1 MRGRRGK
8 LGAGRGDVQISARR
22 DPAVRVDPSR
32 RCTED
37 SEGSPHVFSHSL
49 DIAPVLFQPRSGK
62 REERARCAEEGG
74 GSGRMSGSAG
84 SAWVGEAEGRRGSGR
99 MCRCVSK
106 LSAFSVS
113 SVLHSSAMSERCGR
127 RAVSGGTGKTPRR
140 PPQAP
145 SFHPLPGRFVK
156 NSLSQGSRKL
166 GKERKVADGCLSKCH
181 GARAPRSSLPPPRH
195 TASPQASQLKPHR
208 ARYRH

>member
-127 RAVSGGTGKTPRR
+127 RAVSGGTGNTPRR
-140 PPQAP
+140 LPQAP
-145 SFHPLPGRFVK
+145 SFHPLPGRLVKLFVAGGGRERQRAK
-156 NSLSQGSRKL
+156 HGGHFIKRRSNTMWAGRVRSR
-166 GKERKVADGCLSKCH
+166 
-181 GARAPRSSLPPPRH
+181 PPR
-195 TASPQASQLKPHR
+195 
-208 ARYRH
+208 